1 MAVRD
6 PCQILER
13 AATEGGTEQTEEQTS
28 ARSVVALVTG
38 ATGKGG
44 IGYETARQL
53 AKKLTRKG
61 VHIVLAGSKELG
73 EEDLV
78 TFKNESLEPGQ
89 SEMSA
94 TDTGSESGQGEG
106 SGTEESEPTVESMK
120 LDLSSLAS
128 VKEFVKAFKEK
139 YTHLNYLVHCDGVVF
154 VGFEKTV
161 DGFERHFQVLYGDC
175 RGILEVS
182 HLC

>member
-1 MAVRD
+1 
-6 PCQILER
+6 
-13 AATEGGTEQTEEQTS
+13 
-28 ARSVVALVTG
+28 
-38 ATGKGG
+38 
-44 IGYETARQL
+44 
-53 AKKLTRKG
+53 
-61 VHIVLAGSKELG
+61 
-73 EEDLV
+73 
-78 TFKNESLEPGQ
+78 
-89 SEMSA
+89 MSA

-128 VKEFVKAFKEK
+128 VKEFVKTFKEK

-154 VGFEKTV
+154 VGFGESKERIVDPVSVLCVPTLYIPYVEKTV